1 MLGRKNFT
9 QEELDAARSAVG
21 AQLAAYRTLG
31 APADD
36 VEVTHFNA
44 MALALDRRFVHR
56 LRGVTGKDGTPLNEL
71 ELIADSLMNNDGV
84 LQGNTVVTY
93 DAARSVTGLKIGDP
107 VRLTAGD
114 FERLATGVL
123 DELTAKYLG

>member
-1 MLGRKNFT
+1 VLGRKNFT
-9 QEELDAARSAVG
+9 QEELDAARSAVD

-31 APADD
+31 APADG
-36 VEVTHFNA
+36 VEATYFNA

-93 DAARSVTGLKIGDP
+93 DAGRSVTGLKIGDP
-107 VRLTAGD
+107 VGLTAGD